1 MTRRRPAT
9 ATPARKAGAGSTGQ
23 SSGNLSA
30 WGVANS
36 SKDSAV
42 ERAVRSSVHRAGYRF
57 RKHVELRL
65 ATRRIRVD
73 LLFRSARVAVFVDGC
88 FWHSCPDHGGRP
100 RSDERY
106 WPQKLRRNVERD
118 RAVDAALQA
127 AGWRVVRLWEHLGP
141 APSARIIGA
150 VVREGSRPK
159 R

>member
-1 MTRRRPAT
+1 LTRRRPGT
-9 ATPARKAGAGSTGQ
+9 ATTARNAGSGSRGQ
-23 SSGNLSA
+23 SSGNPSA

-100 RSDERY
+100 QSDEGY

-141 APSARIIGA
+141 VQSARFIGA